1 MALNVSIEGNPFAR
15 PCPLAAVPLS
25 PDGKGR
31 LHCEHC
37 RKQVSDLRGLS
48 LFQVAVFVRGNPEAC
63 IIMGAAWRRPDSGKV
78 VACGEGDGSLSD

>member
-15 PCPLAAVPLS
+15 PCPFAAIPLS

-31 LHCEHC
+31 LHCDHC

-63 IIMGAAWRRPDSGKV
+63 IIMGAASNVEP
-78 VACGEGDGSLSD
+78 GDVSSNSPRHALHNI